1 MKGAKVFNKVF
12 YSAMKNFGK
21 KEKGVSFSGLNV
33 ILFLSPD
40 RMSSG
45 NDVTSD
51 KVNFRS
57 DIRQNLFLEK
67 IKISRVFVALKTFWS
82 SCTLINQT

>member
-1 MKGAKVFNKVF
+1 MKGAKIFTKVF

-57 DIRQNLFLEK
+57 DIRQNFFGKNQDIKSFCGSENILELLYLDK
-67 IKISRVFVALKTFWS
+67 Y
-82 SCTLINQT
+82 QT